1 MVIPRSFSSFALS
14 IWSKGVKGLT
24 SGILSCSTLV
34 IAAVSVVLPWS
45 MCPMVPMLTCG
56 LVRWN
61 LAFAT
66 VSPRW
71 FCDPPPRWGVRT
83 DCWLLASRLGDDLLG
98 NAGRD
103 LGIRIELHAVVRP
116 ALSPAAQIPHVAEHL
131 RQRDK
136 SLDHPGPGALLHGL
150 NMAAAAVQ
158 VADDFAHVLVGRP
171 DLDGHDRLEQRGV
184 RLGGR
189 LLERHRAGDLEGELG
204 RVDLVVGAVDQ
215 RHLDIDH
222 RVAGQHAELVF
233 FQSSGDHRGDVLPGD
248 PASGYLVLEL
258 VPAAVAAGGLEV
270 DEHATVLAGAAG
282 LLLVRVLD
290 LLHLAPDRLAVGDL
304 RAADVRLDLELAAH
318 PVDQHLQVQ
327 FAHAGDDRL
336 AGLLVGPDL
345 EGRVLL

>member
-45 MCPMVPMLTCG
+45 MCPMVPILTCG

-71 FCDPPPRWGVRT
+71 LRSTRPGLHGWGRT

-98 NAGRD
+98 NGGRD
-103 LGIRIELHAVVRP
+103 LGVRIELHAVVRP
-116 ALSPAAQIPHVAEHL
+116 ALRPAAQIPDVAEHL
-131 RQRDK
+131 RQRYK
-136 SLDHPGPGALLHGL
+136 CLDHPGPGTLLHGL
-150 NMAAAAVQ
+150 NMATAAVQ

-189 LLERHRAGDLEGELG
+189 LLERHRTRDLEGELG
-204 RVDLVVGAVDQ
+204 RVDLVVSAVDQ
-215 RHLDIDH
+215 RHLDVDH
-222 RVAGQHAELVF
+222 RVAGQHAEL
-233 FQSSGDHRGDVLPGD
+233 G
-248 PASGYLVLEL
+248 
-258 VPAAVAAGGLEV
+258 
-270 DEHATVLAGAAG
+270 
-282 LLLVRVLD
+282 
-290 LLHLAPDRLAVGDL
+290 
-304 RAADVRLDLELAAH
+304 
-318 PVDQHLQVQ
+318 
-327 FAHAGDDRL
+327 
-336 AGLLVGPDL
+336 
-345 EGRVLL
+345 